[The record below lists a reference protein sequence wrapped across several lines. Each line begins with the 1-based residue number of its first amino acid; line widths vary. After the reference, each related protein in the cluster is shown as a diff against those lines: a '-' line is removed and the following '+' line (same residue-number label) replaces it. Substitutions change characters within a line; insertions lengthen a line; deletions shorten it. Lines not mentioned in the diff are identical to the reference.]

1 MSLKKIII
9 IITVILGILA
19 MLFGVYF
26 SWKKTKQ
33 ILTPLVSR
41 QPAED
46 IQLPAPISPTPK
58 LKILSNQP
66 IFDYWINVATSTK
79 QIFYLNQDGLLFKIK
94 EGGEDEAV
102 TPEPIKN
109 LQAIK
114 SSFNGKLA
122 LIKFDPLASLGKA
135 PRFLIFNS
143 ETKIS
148 EFLPES
154 ATAAAFSPDA
164 KKIAY
169 LETPGGNLV
178 ISNLVIKDLVGSK
191 PKTSKIL
198 SLNQKDFDLEWILPE
213 NIILTP
219 KPSAF
224 SADSAWNFNIKTKIF
239 ESLDA
244 AGLNG
249 LMINWSIDGKTSDK
263 LGLRFNSQKQ
273 GREGFLILINEKG
286 EKRANFDFLT
296 LPNKCFFSEPKI
308 YCAVPLEIPPKTV
321 LPDDYLK
328 RTFYSNDSLYQID
341 INQNSLSE
349 ILAAGNPIID
359 AVRLNVIEG
368 KLFFINRYDNKLYE
382 LEL

>member
-46 IQLPAPISPTPK
+46 IQLPAPISPIPK

-66 IFDYWINVATSTK
+66 IFDYWINAATSTK

-286 EKRANFDFLT
+286 GKRANFDFLT

>member
-46 IQLPAPISPTPK
+46 IQLPAPISPIPK

>member
-46 IQLPAPISPTPK
+46 IQLPAPISPIPK

-286 EKRANFDFLT
+286 GKRANFDFLT